1 MRPCFG
7 RSVGGGWDFLGAVVL
22 FLPVGG
28 GRWPARCMA
37 AGLLLPQFPCAVFVF
52 RRDMGLFGPSFSGAS
67 PLSSGAAVPPARRPP
82 SSFASSVSS
91 PALASSVPEQ
101 LVTNS
106 NAKSRKD
113 SALQFCPVQ
122 FRHTRT
128 LQIVKSTWLAAK
140 WQRANAGQS
149 P

>member
-1 MRPCFG
+1 MKLGCSSSHLIALGSRCLDKQ
-7 RSVGGGWDFLGAVVL
+7 SVQTCTRLHSRCD
-22 FLPVGG
+22 
-28 GRWPARCMA
+28 PASGVR
-37 AGLLLPQFPCAVFVF
+37 FPCAVFVF

-67 PLSSGAAVPPARRPP
+67 LLSSGAAVPPARRPP